1 MILEPYLHYLVH
13 GSFTLMIFF
22 AFYLAGRMKR
32 RNNELIKENDTYNEE
47 VTRLL
52 TRQDTYIRRIKD
64 LTDYRIRVMQGKQ
77 GYFYGG
83 LIWNSDNDGK
93 IALQTTGRCKTAQEV
108 RDKFQ
113 ALWPGEDKIE
123 TASHM
128 EETDESSD

>member
-1 MILEPYLHYLVH
+1 MLEPYLHYLVH

-22 AFYLAGRMKR
+22 AFFIAGRMKR
-32 RNNELIKENDTYNEE
+32 RNNELIEIENQYHDKIARQLAEQD
-47 VTRLL
+47 RLKK
-52 TRQDTYIRRIKD
+52 RIKE

-77 GYFYGG
+77 GFFYGS
-83 LIWNSDNDGK
+83 LIWNSDEDGK

-108 RDKFQ
+108 RDKFL

-128 EETDESSD
+128 EETDESND